1 MAVDVWILK
10 FNHSLFQ
17 LSDWNLF
24 SSLGL
29 AIWAKFLTIVFLQIV
44 LSVCSKIDLF
54 QVYEQIYELLTNRHF
69 RSRFA
74 LCSLW
79 SVIFLFLLCVYCTL
93 LAPPAPTPPPNFA
106 YTIVFKSSWE
116 DCIFPKGYENNSLCK
131 ICGVNRLHYGG
142 FESSQRE
149 GGACAPVAPLRHYSP
164 LQSHAAM
171 GFFWPRTDDSSGVEN
186 TSLRACIRKTALWL
200 KGFISFARYISFS
213 SAKSAPL
220 FDSHTRR

>member
-24 SSLGL
+24 WSLGL

-93 LAPPAPTPPPNFA
+93 LAPPPAPTPPPNFA
-106 YTIVFKSSWE
+106 YTIVLKSSWE

-131 ICGVNRLHYGG
+131 ICGANRVHYGG
-142 FESSQRE
+142 FESSQWE
-149 GGACAPVAPLRHYSP
+149 GGACAPVAPLPHYSP

-171 GFFWPRTDDSSGVEN
+171 GFFLAAHRRELWS
-186 TSLRACIRKTALWL
+186 RK
-200 KGFISFARYISFS
+200 
-213 SAKSAPL
+213 
-220 FDSHTRR
+220 